1 MNKNSS
7 RAILAGLVATAAM
20 TMLMLAGPMMG
31 MPKMPIGEMLASF
44 MGIPAALGWVAH
56 FMIGAVLGFVY
67 AQAFVERLPGSSAV
81 RGALYGLIPWCLAQV
96 MVNPMMGAGFFA
108 SNTPAPLMM
117 VMGSLLGHLVY
128 GAVLGGVYGKGARAT
143 ASAPIAGIV

>member
-1 MNKNSS
+1 MNKKSG
-7 RAILAGLVATAAM
+7 RAVLAGLVATAAM
-20 TMLMLAGPMMG
+20 TMLMLVGPMMG

-44 MGIPAALGWVAH
+44 MSIPVALGWIAH
-56 FMIGAVLGFVY
+56 FMIGAVLGFIY
-67 AQAFVERLPGSSAV
+67 AISFAERLPGPSAA

-117 VMGSLLGHLVY
+117 VTGSLIGHLVY
-128 GAVLGGVYGKGARAT
+128 GAVLGGVYGKGRRVP
-143 ASAPIAGIV
+143 ASVPASGIV